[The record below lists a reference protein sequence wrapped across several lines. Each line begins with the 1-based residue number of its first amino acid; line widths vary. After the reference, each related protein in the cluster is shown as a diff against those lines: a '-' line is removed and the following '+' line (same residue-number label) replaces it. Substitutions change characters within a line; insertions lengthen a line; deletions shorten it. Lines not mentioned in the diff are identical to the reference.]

1 MEEKVAVKK
10 YLEDLFRYLDAF
22 EKDSAK
28 FETEAFLQT
37 YSGIGA
43 LFQALRQQRDQAVEV
58 DRYLLDHIKKGP
70 LNSSDLRLLTL
81 QLLVTFFE
89 VEVDIDGQSNKAFTY
104 CRGLRPVK
112 QDVPFFEE
120 HLLPILFQPGALN
133 SNFRLNSFL
142 LGELARFMNTYGK
155 PLDPNLAPEA
165 FGAMS
170 QPQKLLQLQRRR
182 LHMGAG
188 LLEDRGTL
196 EFHLARVQAFDKMA
210 ERDELVRRYLREW
223 GYLAETSV
231 WAKVKDAA
239 GEAAGKGRGA
249 FSNWRYLKL
258 VLTQRRPA
266 YVFYGLIM
274 VLFVFLAFWVPGQ
287 WSKHEQQRLQQFQQ
301 RAIERPLPP
310 GQ

>member
-1 MEEKVAVKK
+1 MHEKVAVKK

-22 EKDSAK
+22 EKEGGR

-37 YSGIGA
+37 YNGIGA
-43 LFQALRQQRDQAVEV
+43 VFQALRQQREQAVEV

-81 QLLVTFFE
+81 QMLVTFFE

-112 QDVPFFEE
+112 QDVPFFED
-120 HLLPILFQPGALN
+120 HLLPTLTKPGAL
-133 SNFRLNSFL
+133 SDNFRLNSFF
-142 LGELARFMNTYGK
+142 LGELARFMNAYGK
-155 PLDPNLAPEA
+155 PLDPNLTPEA
-165 FGAMS
+165 FAAMS

-182 LHMGAG
+182 LQMGPG

-196 EFHLARVQAFDKMA
+196 EFHLARVQAFDKMI
-210 ERDELVRRYLREW
+210 ERDELARKYLREW
-223 GYLAETSV
+223 GYLSESSF
-231 WAKVKDAA
+231 WARVREAL
-239 GEAAGKGRGA
+239 GEAAGKAKGA

-266 YVFYGLIM
+266 YLFYAFIM
-274 VLFVFLAFWVPGQ
+274 VLFVFLAFWIPSQ
-287 WSKHEQQRLQQFQQ
+287 WMNYEQQRLEQFQQ

>member
-22 EKDSAK
+22 EKDSSR

-37 YSGIGA
+37 YNGIFA
-43 LFQALRQQRDQAVEV
+43 VFQALRQQRDQAVEV

-81 QLLVTFFE
+81 QMLVTFFE

-112 QDVPFFEE
+112 QDVPFFED
-120 HLLPILFQPGALN
+120 HLLPTLFKPGSLHD
-133 SNFRLNSFL
+133 NFRLNSFL
-142 LGELARFMNTYGK
+142 LAELARFMNAYGK
-155 PLDPNLAPEA
+155 PLDPNLTPEA
-165 FGAMS
+165 FAAMS

-182 LHMGAG
+182 LQMGPG
-188 LLEDRGTL
+188 LLEDRGSL
-196 EFHLARVQAFDKMA
+196 EFHLSRVQTFDKMI
-210 ERDELVRRYLREW
+210 ERDELARRYLREW
-223 GYLAETSV
+223 GYLSETSF
-231 WAKVKDAA
+231 WARVKEALS
-239 GEAAGKGRGA
+239 EAAGKGKGA

-266 YVFYGLIM
+266 YLFYGFII
-274 VLFVFLAFWVPGQ
+274 VLFVFLAFWVPNQ
-287 WSKHEQQRLQQFQQ
+287 WMSYQQQRLEQFQQ

-310 GQ
+310 GR

>member
-22 EKDSAK
+22 EKDSTR

-37 YSGIGA
+37 CNGIGA
-43 LFQALRQQRDQAVEV
+43 VFQALRRQRDQAVEV

-81 QLLVTFFE
+81 QVLVTFFE

-104 CRGLRPVK
+104 CRGLRLVK
-112 QDVPFFEE
+112 QDVPFFED
-120 HLLPILFQPGALN
+120 HLLPILFQAGALN
-133 SNFRLNSFL
+133 NSFRLNSFF

-155 PLDPNLAPEA
+155 PLDPNLTPEA
-165 FGAMS
+165 FGAMN
-170 QPQKLLQLQRRR
+170 QPQKMLQLQRRR
-182 LHMGAG
+182 LQMGPG

-196 EFHLARVQAFDKMA
+196 EFHLARVQALDKMA
-210 ERDELVRRYLREW
+210 ERDETVRRYLREW
-223 GYLAETSV
+223 GYLAETSF
-231 WAKVKDAA
+231 WARVKEAI
-239 GEAAGKGRGA
+239 GEAAGKGKGA

-266 YVFYGLIM
+266 YFYYGFIM
-274 VLFVFLAFWVPGQ
+274 LLFLFLAFWVPSK
-287 WSKHEQQRLQQFQQ
+287 WSDHEQQRLEQFRQ